1 MTTHAPP
8 ERLACEMERLEAKW
22 SWSCDP
28 FRICVE
34 IFLCAGETE
43 DGIKMLTRPPFSAAA
58 ADPLDAV
65 ANSARGVAWSM
76 RREARRAQR
85 RETGAALTTN
95 LAQRIDKERALAS
108 LAMRRMACAAVEC
121 QRRVRGNRARLVL
134 HCSAALVPLQA
145 LVRGVLVRSVCGP
158 RYRSAFL
165 DQLLFRVDTRS
176 ALQRHFRRQRAE
188 QRADVRRLAG
198 LNLGEEFVERAM
210 RRAKPFVEVETAL
223 GVAPAP
229 LGARRSAAVC
239 TSTAAT
245 RTALVGGKRMDGQ
258 PQSTATLCGFYSVGA
273 DQQECCP
280 LVPLPRFLPQTA
292 NPLPTVVRSP
302 QSARKG
308 RAKKEPAW
316 IADSVY
322 ARSSRQSGR

>member
-1 MTTHAPP
+1 
-8 ERLACEMERLEAKW
+8 
-22 SWSCDP
+22 
-28 FRICVE
+28 
-34 IFLCAGETE
+34 
-43 DGIKMLTRPPFSAAA
+43 
-58 ADPLDAV
+58 
-65 ANSARGVAWSM
+65 M

-85 RETGAALTTN
+85 GATGAALTTN
-95 LAQRIDKERALAS
+95 LAQRIDIERALAS
-108 LAMRRMACAAVEC
+108 VAMRRVACAAVEC

-158 RYRSAFL
+158 RYRRAFL

-229 LGARRSAAVC
+229 LGAQRSAAVR

-245 RTALVGGKRMDGQ
+245 RAALVGGKRMDGQ
-258 PQSTATLCGFYSVGA
+258 PQSTATLCGFYSVGT
-273 DQQECCP
+273 DQQECH

-292 NPLPTVVRSP
+292 NHLPTVVRSP

-308 RAKKEPAW
+308 SAKKEPAW